1 MIQSTGRCS
10 PRHVFGEVLSFPLE
24 KLVMSTGTRS
34 GTTAAAVRR
43 RVHAGGERFWRHDDF
58 SSLSASA
65 VATALSR
72 LAREGE
78 LRRVGK
84 GVYFRPR
91 MTVIGP
97 SLPAASGAVASS
109 LTAPVHPAGLS
120 AANVLGLTT
129 QNPARREYATP
140 AGNPPT
146 ALQGS
151 RVRTGRPAARATL
164 QPEEGALLE
173 LLRDR
178 ATTSDLRPEETV
190 RRLQALLGD
199 HERFARVARAAKD
212 EPPRVRAMLGALG
225 ELTGADDR
233 DVRKLRD
240 SLNHLSR
247 FDFGALAA
255 MPNAR
260 SWQAK

>member
-1 MIQSTGRCS
+1 
-10 PRHVFGEVLSFPLE
+10 VLSFSLE
-24 KLVMSTGTRS
+24 KLVMGTGSRS
-34 GTTAAAVRR
+34 GTTAAAVRK
-43 RVHAGGERFWRHDDF
+43 RVLEGGERFWRHDDF
-58 SSLSASA
+58 STLPASA

-78 LRRVGK
+78 LHRTGK

-109 LTAPVHPAGLS
+109 LMTPVHPAGLS

-140 AGNPPT
+140 AGDPPT

-178 ATTSDLRPEETV
+178 ATTSDLRPEQTV
-190 RRLQALLGD
+190 LRLQTLLGD
-199 HERFARVARAAKD
+199 RERFTRLARAAKD

-225 ELTGADDR
+225 ELTGADER
-233 DVRKLRD
+233 DIRKLRD
-240 SLNHLSR
+240 SLNPLSR
-247 FDFGALAA
+247 FDFGALAV